1 MSVDFHVQ
9 KYRREGVNAI
19 LESENHLVCLTSP
32 NASRDNP
39 GVKYYLQKGKVWS
52 GMDDEIK
59 PEDIPEW
66 LQKQMKA
73 MNPKVLEKCGFGPQ
87 GAKARTQGMSD
98 RDRLKALLADGL
110 ISREEYDRLSITTA
124 SEIEAS
130 PETQE
135 NINTS
140 IETNPEN
147 TASN

>member
-110 ISREEYDRLSITTA
+110 ISREEYDQLSKEP
-124 SEIEAS
+124 EIQTK
-130 PETQE
+130 ETEVIESNE
-135 NINTS
+135 NQNTS
-140 IETNPEN
+140 IETNPEG
-147 TASN
+147 